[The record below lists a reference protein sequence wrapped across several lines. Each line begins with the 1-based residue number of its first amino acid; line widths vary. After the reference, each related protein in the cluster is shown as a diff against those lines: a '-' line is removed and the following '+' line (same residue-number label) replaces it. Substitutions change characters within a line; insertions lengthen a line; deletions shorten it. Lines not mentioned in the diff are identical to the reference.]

1 MPRKKIEVR
10 DDDTLIIRAKV
21 TRVSRAVSAV
31 IWSTARLNSSTS
43 HVSAGPSVVCT
54 ALASDSHIANAVSTM
69 ETLLPLA
76 SLTCRVFERD
86 DADAMLDRAYR
97 WMHAAIASVIAAL
110 ISFVAGS
117 LWLFIGYYTANSA

>member
-1 MPRKKIEVR
+1 MTAYKDISQDYAKTGIKAV
-10 DDDTLIIRAKV
+10 TL
-21 TRVSRAVSAV
+21 
-31 IWSTARLNSSTS
+31 LNGGAIVALLTQL
-43 HVSAGPSVVCT
+43 T
-54 ALASDSHIANAVSTM
+54 ALSGIAASVLLAGVFWTIGVS
-69 ETLLPLA
+69 LA
-76 SLTCRVFERD
+76 ASAWFFGHMAAQHVLIFERD